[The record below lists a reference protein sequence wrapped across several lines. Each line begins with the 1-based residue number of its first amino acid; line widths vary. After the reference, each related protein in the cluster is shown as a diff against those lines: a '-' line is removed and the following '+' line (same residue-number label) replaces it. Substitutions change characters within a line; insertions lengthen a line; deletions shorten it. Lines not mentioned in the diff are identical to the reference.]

1 MKSGLSGR
9 DGASR
14 KVVVRSVGRVG
25 IAGVGGIGSKGSMD
39 AGGRADDGGKLLL
52 VGIEDFARLGVEEE
66 TDNAE
71 TTGIL
76 HTTREEV
83 VEGLAHR
90 HTATHLSGEHPYSL
104 GITAHGIDGACHIVV
119 EGGNTTR
126 LVAPWVVGVA
136 REIVALEIGSHVVF
150 DEYILHAERGVVIV
164 ETEGGGEGDVV
175 VESVGFGDFGFDV
188 ERRFLWLLAESI
200 ASILQTH
207 VHLFFAIDDTLGKSR
222 EAEKSIVG
230 HFYRL
235 DEVVS
240 LSLVHSDDDEGDS
253 VLLRLAFIL

>member
-1 MKSGLSGR
+1 MESGLRGR

-25 IAGVGGIGSKGSMD
+25 IAGVGGIGSEGRMD
-39 AGGRADDGGKLLL
+39 AGGRADDRREFLL
-52 VGIEDFARLGVEEE
+52 VGIEDFARLRVEEE
-66 TDNAE
+66 TDNSEA
-71 TTGIL
+71 TGIL
-76 HTTREEV
+76 HTTREEDV
-83 VEGLAHR
+83 KRLAHR

-104 GITAHGIDGACHIVV
+104 GITAHGIDGACHVVV
-119 EGGNTTR
+119 EGGNATR
-126 LVAPWVVGVA
+126 LVAPWVVRVA

-150 DEYILHAERGVVIV
+150 EEDILHAERGVVIV

-175 VESVGFGDFGFDV
+175 VESVGFGDFSFDV

-207 VHLFFAIDDTLGKSR
+207 VHLFFAIDDSPGKSR

-230 HFYRL
+230 HFHGL
-235 DEVVS
+235 NEVVS

>member
-1 MKSGLSGR
+1 M
-9 DGASR
+9 
-14 KVVVRSVGRVG
+14 RSVGIG
-25 IAGVGGIGSKGSMD
+25 SIAGVGGIGSEGSMD

-52 VGIEDFARLGVEEE
+52 VGIEDFARLRVDEE

-76 HTTREEV
+76 HTTREKV

-90 HTATHLSGEHPYSL
+90 YTATHLCGEHPYSL
-104 GITAHGIDGACHIVV
+104 GITAHRIDGACHIVV
-119 EGGNTTR
+119 EGGNATR

-136 REIVALEIGSHVVF
+136 REIVALEIGTHVVF
-150 DEYILHAERGVVIV
+150 DEHILHTEHSVLIV

-200 ASILQTH
+200 ASILQIH
-207 VHLFFAIDDTLGKSR
+207 VHLFFAIDDSPRKSR
-222 EAEKSIVG
+222 ETEKSIVG
-230 HFYRL
+230 HFHGL

-253 VLLRLAFIL
+253 ILLRLAFIL

>member
-1 MKSGLSGR
+1 MESGLSGR

-14 KVVVRSVGRVG
+14 EVVVRSVGRVS
-25 IAGVGGIGSKGSMD
+25 IAGVGGIGSEGSID

-52 VGIEDFARLGVEEE
+52 VGIEDFARLRVEEE

-76 HTTREEV
+76 HTTREEDV
-83 VEGLAHR
+83 KRLAHR
-90 HTATHLSGEHPYSL
+90 HTATHLCGEHPYSL
-104 GITAHGIDGACHIVV
+104 GITAHGIDGACHVVV
-119 EGGNTTR
+119 EGGNATR

-136 REIVALEIGSHVVF
+136 REIVALEIGAHVVF
-150 DEYILHAERGVVIV
+150 DKDILHAERGVVVV
-164 ETEGGGEGDVV
+164 ETEGGGEGDIV

-207 VHLFFAIDDTLGKSR
+207 VHLFFAIDDSPRKSR
-222 EAEKSIVG
+222 ETEKSIVG
-230 HFYRL
+230 HFHGL

-240 LSLVHSDDDEGDS
+240 LSLVHSDDDEGDGI
-253 VLLRLAFIL
+253 LLRLAFVL